1 MLGNSASEEGI
12 VSKIKEIPWTPS
24 RPLTYTHKIPILK
37 TQMFWEK
44 LKDGEIYATR
54 CRKCGRLYYPPQA
67 DCPECLTSDVE
78 WFKLSDE
85 ATLETYTRVQA
96 RPQGFEQREP
106 YVIAI
111 ATTTDGVK
119 IAGTLENVNVENVK
133 VGMKLK
139 TGTRILEDGYVT
151 ITFRKFEQ

>member
-1 MLGNSASEEGI
+1 
-12 VSKIKEIPWTPS
+12 VSKSREIPCTTS
-24 RPLTYTHKIPILK
+24 RPLTYVHKIPILR
-37 TQMFWEK
+37 TQLFWEK
-44 LKDGEIYATR
+44 LRDGEVYATR
-54 CRKCGRLYYPPQA
+54 CKKCGRVYYPPQA

-78 WFKLSDE
+78 WFKLNDE

-106 YVIAI
+106 YFIAI
-111 ATTTDGVK
+111 ATTADGVK
-119 IAGTLENVNVENVK
+119 IIGTLENVKLEDVK

-151 ITFRKFEQ
+151 ITFKKFEH